1 MKPLILTVDRWN
13 PDPSAIKQA
22 ACVLADGGLVAFPTE
37 TVYGLGANAL
47 LGEAV
52 AKIFAA
58 KGRPADN
65 PLIVHVA
72 SPEDVDKIA
81 FVDERAA
88 RLMELFWPGPLTL
101 VLVAKE
107 DVPSITRAGLSTV
120 AVRMPSHPVALALIE
135 EARCPVAAPSANRS
149 GRPSPTNAQ
158 AVVDDLNGAVDVVI
172 DAGPTDVG
180 VESTVVDATGPD
192 LVLLRPGGLPVE
204 KLIAVEDV
212 ILPQGEEIKRRS
224 PGTRHRHY
232 APSVPLVLWEEDDR
246 TWGKFLSRNV
256 AVGYVGIRKPPVA
269 VAAEVRFESVDGY
282 ARGLFSALRYLEK
295 RRVDIIVADWP
306 EEKGLGLALRDRLR
320 RASAMEEGDLP
331 LP

>member
-22 ACVLADGGLVAFPTE
+22 ACVLADGELVAFPTE

-81 FVDERAA
+81 FVDERAR

-158 AVVDDLNGAVDVVI
+158 AVMDDLNGAVDVVI

-212 ILPQGEEIKRRS
+212 VLPQGEEIKRRS

-269 VAAEVRFESVDGY
+269 VAAEVRFESVEGY

-320 RASAMEEGDLP
+320 RASAMEEGELP

>member
-13 PDPSAIKQA
+13 PDPSAIKRA
-22 ACVLADGGLVAFPTE
+22 ASVLTDGGLVAFPTE
-37 TVYGLGANAL
+37 TVYGLGADAL

-65 PLIVHVA
+65 PLIVHVV
-72 SPEDVDKIA
+72 SPEDVDRIA
-81 FVDERAA
+81 FVDEQAA
-88 RLMELFWPGPLTL
+88 RLMKLFWPGPLTL

-107 DVPSITRAGLSTV
+107 GVPSITRAGLSTV

-158 AVVDDLNGAVDVVI
+158 TVVDDLNGAVDVVI

-180 VESTVVDATGPD
+180 VESTVVDVTGPA

-204 KLIAVEDV
+204 ELIAVEDV
-212 ILPQGEEIKRRS
+212 VLPQGEEIKRRS

-232 APSVPLVLWEEDDR
+232 APSVPLVLWEK
-246 TWGKFLSRNV
+246 TTG
-256 AVGYVGIRKPPVA
+256 
-269 VAAEVRFESVDGY
+269 
-282 ARGLFSALRYLEK
+282 RGGRSCPK
-295 RRVDIIVADWP
+295 TRR
-306 EEKGLGLALRDRLR
+306 
-320 RASAMEEGDLP
+320 
-331 LP
+331 

>member
-22 ACVLADGGLVAFPTE
+22 ACVLADGELVAFPTE

-81 FVDERAA
+81 FVDERAR

-120 AVRMPSHPVALALIE
+120 AVRMPSHPVALALID

-212 ILPQGEEIKRRS
+212 VLPQGEEIKRRS

-269 VAAEVRFESVDGY
+269 VAAEVRFESIEGY

-320 RASAMEEGDLP
+320 RASAMEEGELP

>member
-22 ACVLADGGLVAFPTE
+22 ACVLADGELVAFPTE

-72 SPEDVDKIA
+72 SPEDVDRIA
-81 FVDERAA
+81 FVDERAR

-120 AVRMPSHPVALALIE
+120 AVRMPSHPVALALID

-212 ILPQGEEIKRRS
+212 VLPQGEEIKRRS

-269 VAAEVRFESVDGY
+269 VAAEVRFESIEGY

-320 RASAMEEGDLP
+320 RASAMEEGELP

>member
-1 MKPLILTVDRWN
+1 MKPLVLTVDRWN
-13 PDPSAIKQA
+13 PDPSAIRRA
-22 ACVLADGGLVAFPTE
+22 ASVLADGGLVAFPTE
-37 TVYGLGANAL
+37 TVYGLGGNAL
-47 LGEAV
+47 SSEAV

-72 SPEDVDKIA
+72 SPKDVGKIA

-88 RLMELFWPGPLTL
+88 RLMDLFWPGPLTL

-107 DVPSITRAGLSTV
+107 GVPSITRAGLSTV

-135 EARCPVAAPSANRS
+135 RARCPVAAPSANRS
-149 GRPSPTNAQ
+149 GRPSPTTAQ
-158 AVVDDLNGAVDVVI
+158 AVVDDLDGAVDVVI
-172 DAGPTDVG
+172 DAGPTDIG
-180 VESTVVDATGPD
+180 VESTVVDATGPV

-204 KLIAVEDV
+204 EVIAVESV
-212 ILPQGEEIKRRS
+212 ALPRGEEIKKRS

-232 APSVPLVLWEEDDR
+232 APSILLVLWGEDEGV
-246 TWGKFLSRNV
+246 WKELVSQNA
-256 AVGYVGIRKPPVA
+256 AVGYVGIRKPPVNVA
-269 VAAEVRFESVDGY
+269 VEVCFEGVESY

-295 RRVDIIVADWP
+295 RHVDIIVADWP

-320 RASAMEEGDLP
+320 RASAMEGGKIP
-331 LP
+331 LL

>member
-22 ACVLADGGLVAFPTE
+22 ACVLADGELVAFPTE

-72 SPEDVDKIA
+72 SPEDVDRIA
-81 FVDERAA
+81 FVDERAR

-120 AVRMPSHPVALALIE
+120 AVRMPSHPVALALID

-212 ILPQGEEIKRRS
+212 VLPQGEEIKRRS

-269 VAAEVRFESVDGY
+269 VAAEVRFESVEGY

-320 RASAMEEGDLP
+320 RASAMEEGELP

>member
-1 MKPLILTVDRWN
+1 M
-13 PDPSAIKQA
+13 
-22 ACVLADGGLVAFPTE
+22 ADGELVFSE
-37 TVYGLGANAL
+37 GTVYGLGANAF
-47 LGEAV
+47 GQAV

-81 FVDERAA
+81 FVDERAR

-120 AVRMPSHPVALALIE
+120 AVRMPSHPVALALID

-212 ILPQGEEIKRRS
+212 VLPQGEEIKRRS

-269 VAAEVRFESVDGY
+269 VAAEVRFGSIEGY

-320 RASAMEEGDLP
+320 RASAMEEGELP

>member
-1 MKPLILTVDRWN
+1 MKPLILAVDRWN

-47 LGEAV
+47 LGEVV

-72 SPEDVDKIA
+72 SPDNVDKIA
-81 FVDERAA
+81 FVDERAR

-204 KLIAVEDV
+204 ELIVVEDV
-212 ILPQGEEIKRRS
+212 VLPQGEEIKRRS

-232 APSVPLVLWEEDDR
+232 APSVPLVLWREDDR
-246 TWGKFLSRNV
+246 AWRKFMSQNA

-269 VAAEVRFESVDGY
+269 VAVEVRFESVEGY
-282 ARGLFSALRYLEK
+282 ARGLFNALRYLEK
-295 RRVDIIVADWP
+295 RHVDIIVADWP